1 MLKDVNFS
9 SRTKK
14 NSRSFPLVFNENKLA
29 KQKKNPQEI
38 KSANSNRHLKRKITC
53 IIFT

>member
-29 KQKKNPQEI
+29 KQKKPAEN
-38 KSANSNRHLKRKITC
+38 
-53 IIFT
+53 IISKFK